1 MRWYSLIIVS
11 GMFGLLSGCS
21 PQVTHHSPQSEDT
34 MPTTPTIEL
43 AQTAPSNRIARLVFG
58 NPSHRYELREE
69 IPAARLISHPSIVA
83 IKGPN
88 RTRQLSLPLKTN
100 EAIWGFGQRFDAFNV
115 RGKKLETWTTD
126 GWNAMDTSY
135 YAVPFFISSEGY
147 GLFINHPGRVTF
159 DIGHTQADML
169 SISIPDEGVEVIAF
183 KGDPAWISQRY
194 TSLVGR
200 PREVPD
206 WIYRPWISRNSYLG
220 AYEIDRVTDRM
231 RALGMP
237 VGVAVLEAW
246 EEQLHNFKFTT
257 HRYPD
262 PASWI
267 KKLNAKGVHV
277 VCWITSSVWTSSD
290 AYREA
295 KERGFLVLND
305 DGSEHVVRWLE
316 NGRKIDFRKPEAR
329 AWWRDLHKPL
339 IEMGVEGFKT
349 DGGEHMPDPYF
360 HNQHAYYYQEASLD
374 AFRDLGK
381 VGITFARSAGPL
393 NAGLSTY
400 WAGDQKAEW
409 SRLKMVVRGGL
420 STALSG
426 FPFWGHDI
434 GAYTETPTKELY
446 IRWLQAGTFSPIM
459 QFHGIDAREPWH
471 FDEETI
477 AISRNYFQL
486 REKLV
491 PFLIT
496 WGALARQE
504 GIPIIRPMVW
514 SYPHDKK
521 TFTLDDQ
528 YFLGPDLL
536 IAPITDPINHRGIYL
551 PEGTWIDVWNGD
563 SYTGPTQI
571 PYSSPLSRIPI
582 FVRGEMVETYL
593 SIFAGWPDQVTEP
606 ISVHLAGPKNERGI
620 VPSLRYWMNQ
630 REAETYYYEVKNN
643 TEKEVR
649 MRVRLLAP
657 NECRVEPADQLN
669 VQLGPGEVQRLAYHV
684 RPISNTPASHA
695 IRLDLQSD
703 QGPISTPEASLVVSP
718 SWKVFG
724 LFDGGVGSSQPLDGQ
739 SVRPDQTLPGKN
751 GATLSWREVPLSL
764 LQNNG
769 AINVESITGAEG
781 SSTTYFVTTIHSDR
795 ARLIQFGAGF
805 GDAMT
810 VWLNGRKICEV
821 NGHRNA
827 ERDEDVFTG
836 QINAGNNQLLIRN
849 SRDLASP
856 LFYFRIIR

>member
-1 MRWYSLIIVS
+1 MVRLEFLILILVAAS
-11 GMFGLLSGCS
+11 VWAQPPPS
-21 PQVTHHSPQSEDT
+21 T
-34 MPTTPTIEL
+34 EL
-43 AQTAPSNRIARLVFG
+43 ATGVTRLTFG
-58 NPSHRYELREE
+58 QPVHRYMLKENLEQTDQITR
-69 IPAARLISHPSIVA
+69 PLIVA
-83 IKGPN
+83 TPGSN
-88 RTRQLSLPLKTN
+88 QVWRLTLPLTEK
-100 EAIWGFGQRFDAFNV
+100 EAIWGFGQRFDSFNL
-115 RGKKLETWTTD
+115 RGKKLEAWTTD

-147 GLFINHPGRVTF
+147 GLFINHPGKIQF
-159 DIGHTQADML
+159 DIGYTETNVL
-169 SISIPDEGVEVIAF
+169 SITIPDEGVEVITF
-183 KGDPAWISQRY
+183 EGDPAWISQRY

-262 PASWI
+262 PAGWI

-277 VCWITSSVWTSSD
+277 VCWITSSVWTNSD

-295 KERGFLVLND
+295 KERGYLVLND

-349 DGGEHMPDPYF
+349 DGGEHMPDPHF
-360 HNQHAYYYQEASLD
+360 HNQHSFYYQEASLD

-409 SRLKMVVRGGL
+409 RGLKMVVRGGL

-434 GAYTETPTKELY
+434 GAYTDTPTKELY

-471 FDEETI
+471 YDDETI
-477 AISRNYFQL
+477 QISRQYFQL
-486 REKLV
+486 REKLI
-491 PFLIT
+491 PFLIS
-496 WGALARQE
+496 WGKLARQE
-504 GIPIIRPMVW
+504 GTPIIRPMIW
-514 SYPHDKK
+514 SHPHDA
-521 TFTLDDQ
+521 TTHSIDDQ
-528 YFLGPDLL
+528 YFFGPDLL
-536 IAPITDPINHRGIYL
+536 IAPITDPVHLRDVYL
-551 PEGTWIDVWNGD
+551 PAGTWLDVWSGK
-563 SYTGPTQI
+563 SFTGPLQI
-571 PYSSPLSRIPI
+571 PYSSPLARIPV
-582 FVRGEMVETYL
+582 FVRGEAYDMYRSL
-593 SIFAGWPDQVTEP
+593 FSGWPDQKVEPVSVT
-606 ISVHLAGPKNERGI
+606 LAGPKNDRGI
-620 VPSLRYWMNQ
+620 VPSLRYWTNQ
-630 REAETYYYEVKNN
+630 SEAETFYYEVKNN
-643 TEKEVR
+643 TEKEI
-649 MRVRLLAP
+649 RLSVHLLVP
-657 NECRVEPADQLN
+657 HDCRVEPADPLQML
-669 VQLGPGEVQRLAYHV
+669 LGPGDVQRLAYHV
-684 RPISNTPASHA
+684 SPVNNSPASHDL
-695 IRLDLQSD
+695 RLDLKSE
-703 QGPISTPEASLVVSP
+703 QGPIKTPNASLVVSP

-724 LFDGGVGSSQPLDGQ
+724 LLNGGVGSSQPLDGKV
-739 SVRPDQTLPGKN
+739 VRTDQILPGKN
-751 GATLSWREVPLSL
+751 GATLSWREVPSSL
-764 LQNNG
+764 RQNNG
-769 AINVESITGAEG
+769 AINVASITGAEG
-781 SSTTYFVTTIHSDR
+781 SSTTHFATTITSDR
-795 ARLIQFGAGF
+795 ARTIQFGAGF

-810 VWLNGRKICEV
+810 VWLNGRKIYEV
-821 NGHRNA
+821 IGHRNA

-836 QINAGNNQLLIRN
+836 RINAGSNQLLIRN
-849 SRDLASP
+849 SRDLAAP